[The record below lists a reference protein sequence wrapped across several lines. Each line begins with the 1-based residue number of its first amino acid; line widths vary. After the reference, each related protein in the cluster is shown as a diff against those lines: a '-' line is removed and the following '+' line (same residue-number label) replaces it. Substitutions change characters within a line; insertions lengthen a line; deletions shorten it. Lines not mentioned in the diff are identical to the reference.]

1 MPFRHCKYNKFL
13 RENSSFSRV
22 FFTSGKAETTP
33 WAPFQDTTRHQSSKQ
48 GVCSR
53 LFPFAQWWPRA
64 HGAAPSLR
72 PCTCGL
78 PFSSL
83 FRHYY
88 DITTDGKCL
97 FKHFRT
103 SLRWAVVVILPL
115 FEQYAPG
122 FPARCAT
129 SSVYR
134 AFTGSAHQRSLVKWP
149 EFVNHCP
156 LHCLFAFWTLSLRQT
171 RAGIKSYTPTLRT
184 MRRRRTRRP
193 PCGFSRADLP
203 PSNRPRW
210 RRLLWRWRLHQRH
223 TRLWILMLC
232 S

>member
-33 WAPFQDTTRHQSSKQ
+33 WAHFQDTTRHQSSKQ

-103 SLRWAVVVILPL
+103 SLRWAVVVILL
-115 FEQYAPG
+115 FSNSTHQVFPPAP
-122 FPARCAT
+122 R
-129 SSVYR
+129 
-134 AFTGSAHQRSLVKWP
+134 
-149 EFVNHCP
+149 
-156 LHCLFAFWTLSLRQT
+156 
-171 RAGIKSYTPTLRT
+171 
-184 MRRRRTRRP
+184 
-193 PCGFSRADLP
+193 LP
-203 PSNRPRW
+203 FIEHLQAPHINGAS
-210 RRLLWRWRLHQRH
+210 
-223 TRLWILMLC
+223 
-232 S
+232 